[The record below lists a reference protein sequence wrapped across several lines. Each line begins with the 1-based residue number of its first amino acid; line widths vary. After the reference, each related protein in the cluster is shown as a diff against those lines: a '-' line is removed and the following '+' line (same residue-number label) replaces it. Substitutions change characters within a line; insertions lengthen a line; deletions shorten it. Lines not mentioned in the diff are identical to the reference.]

1 MKYHN
6 HIKHYQKDATFHSYF
21 ENDPIEEHNI
31 KRRYAYIFKWLTTT
45 DNGMILEIGSGG
57 GYALDHINK
66 KKNIYIPL
74 DIPITNLEGI
84 KTRTEKAIFPV
95 SGDAYKL
102 PFKDNCFDGIIVSE
116 VLEHLEDPS
125 AALKEMSRILNKD
138 GLLVLSVP
146 YKEKISYQICVHC
159 NKPTPTHAHFH
170 SFDEKIM
177 FNFMNHTDFKIECYK
192 KANNKILSR
201 ISVFFRFNYLPFGL
215 WKILDRLINT
225 IIPNPSHM
233 LFKLKKSS
241 TNFK

>member
-6 HIKHYQKDATFHSYF
+6 HIEHYQKDATFHSYF

-74 DIPITNLEGI
+74 DIPIINLKCI

-116 VLEHLEDPS
+116 VLEHLDDPP
-125 AALKEMSRILNKD
+125 AALKEIFRVLKK
-138 GLLVLSVP
+138 GGRFLVSVP
-146 YKEKISYQICVHC
+146 YKQIITYQICIHC
-159 NKPTPTHAHFH
+159 NKPTPTLAHLH
-170 SFDEKIM
+170 SFDKAKLSNMVENAGFEVIKS
-177 FNFMNHTDFKIECYK
+177 YK
-192 KANNKILSR
+192 FLNKAPHRLHVYRILK
-201 ISVFFRFNYLPFGL
+201 FLPYSL
-215 WKILDRLINT
+215 WKILD
-225 IIPNPSHM
+225 
-233 LFKLKKSS
+233 SS
-241 TNFK
+241 FTLLVDKPCSIMILGGK